1 VAGGF
6 LWAPGVA
13 FGITL
18 PFLLLPGGRLPS
30 RGWRV
35 VVATAVTGAGLVVA
49 AGSLLPGRLGET
61 SIANPAVV
69 AGGSGEVRVFLVTL
83 PAAA

>member
-1 VAGGF
+1 
-6 LWAPGVA
+6 
-13 FGITL
+13 
-18 PFLLLPGGRLPS
+18 
-30 RGWRV
+30 
-35 VVATAVTGAGLVVA
+35 VA